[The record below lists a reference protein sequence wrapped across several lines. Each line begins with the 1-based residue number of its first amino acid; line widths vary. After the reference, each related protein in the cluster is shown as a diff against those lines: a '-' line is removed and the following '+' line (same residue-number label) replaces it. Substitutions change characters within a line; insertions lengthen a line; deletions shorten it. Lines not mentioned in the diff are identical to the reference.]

1 MGNVQCA
8 IFAVCV
14 MLALTENNGLDT
26 LLICKCLKF
35 VDGCFVDIGENRRH
49 METHIR
55 CPHRGFSF
63 GDQ

>member
-1 MGNVQCA
+1 
-8 IFAVCV
+8 